1 MKNGKRPPEKAGL
14 FCFSKKLHPFAMN
27 YKEGFI
33 ILILAVEIV
42 LAGLILSMIAGCHA
56 DHEQSGGNTGL
67 MMHDWDKFPTEPLD
81 DMEEGLRCDTTY
93 QQNIA
98 TAHTVMQART
108 LQFDVLSDLSSE
120 TAGNLTEF
128 DDILHEIRATRPQLS
143 NIYNQLVLS
152 GEDLDAALSGKPCP
166 DLKKHFINVSLAYAT
181 LQKQNILA
189 DRFIEAVDGYVRKN
203 PAGDELKFA
212 RDAWVDYQKMTAV
225 LKGDALSARK
235 MKRKGYLLSS
245 GQTREML
252 GTHKSI
258 WVNRIPLM
266 YAASLSNSLGVKNN
280 LAMSMRQ
287 ETLNSIPAFNYIA
300 SELSLR
306 THSRHDP
313 VAINDYLTF
322 FDRALAH
329 GSLKEMVAPGNSTL
343 GAMEDREILAWLL
356 ANRQELDALLT
367 DLSLIRINR
376 YTDARMLQLNPAQS
390 QRMTQLIFFGRGARL
405 LAPTNRQMID
415 YNGN

>member
-14 FCFSKKLHPFAMN
+14 FCFSKTLQFAMN

-33 ILILAVEIV
+33 ILILAVEIL
-42 LAGLILSMIAGCHA
+42 LAGLILSLIAGCH
-56 DHEQSGGNTGL
+56 DHHEPSGDNLGIMLHEWN
-67 MMHDWDKFPTEPLD
+67 KFPTEPLV
-81 DMEEGLRCDTTY
+81 DMEEGLRRDTTY
-93 QQNIA
+93 QQKIA

-108 LQFDVLSDLSSE
+108 LQFDVLSDLSIE

-166 DLKKHFINVSLAYAT
+166 DLKKHFINASLAYAT

-189 DRFIEAVDGYVRKN
+189 GRFIEAVDSNVREN
-203 PAGDELKFA
+203 PASDELKFV

-225 LKGDALSARK
+225 LKGDALSAQK

-390 QRMTQLIFFGRGARL
+390 QWMTQLIFFGRGARL